1 MARETFEATFK
12 SSVLK
17 IDLKTLKKITM
28 PTELM
33 ITIGTITIFT
43 ISTAASNGRVR
54 SRIRTI
60 WIISEMNVTPSRNV
74 FEYWRFSFFFQPI
87 KEPMIP
93 WMIAES
99 TQATVEI
106 LSGKIRYR
114 WAAAITVV
122 IKPETGPPRNPADRT
137 PITRAFGSAPVT
149 WIPM

>member
-1 MARETFEATFK
+1 MDATFK

-43 ISTAASNGRVR
+43 ISTAASNGRVS

-106 LSGKIRYR
+106 RSGKIRYR
-114 WAAAITVV
+114 
-122 IKPETGPPRNPADRT
+122 
-137 PITRAFGSAPVT
+137 
-149 WIPM
+149 